1 MNCLCRPSRIMSV
14 RINLL
19 DETEFIHE
27 IKVSQLPPSLL
38 LAGKHGQL
46 FRFHPHNIV
55 SIIIII
61 IIVLKSVLWP
71 QKCCILCTCLGF
83 LGVPC
88 QGPSSS
94 IFSAGPCDLANMQSV
109 IIHTSIAAPSPSA
122 VFQLSSAFPSLWLKT
137 AHVCQIKWVARR
149 RIPLSPLS
157 LAGKNCADFA
167 RHLIVGII
175 VRANQIN
182 CCDSSPPAAWPGFL
196 LFGFSKP
203 LQNLVP
209 IQLT

>member
-27 IKVSQLPPSLL
+27 IKVSRPTAPISPPFSLD
-38 LAGKHGQL
+38 KHGQL
-46 FRFHPHNIV
+46 FRFHPYVIMMMMR
-55 SIIIII
+55 
-61 IIVLKSVLWP
+61 LKSVLWP
-71 QKCCILCTCLGF
+71 QKVLHTLH
-83 LGVPC
+83 VPRIFRGASHPTPC
-88 QGPSSS
+88 SS

-109 IIHTSIAAPSPSA
+109 IIHTSIAADVCCSIALGLKLLTFAKLNGSPGGVSLCLHFPTPS
-122 VFQLSSAFPSLWLKT
+122 
-137 AHVCQIKWVARR
+137 
-149 RIPLSPLS
+149 S

-167 RHLIVGII
+167 RHLVVGIM

-182 CCDSSPPAAWPGFL
+182 CCDSSGWPGFR
-196 LFGFSKP
+196 LFDFSRP

-209 IQLT
+209 IKSE